1 MIRQRKLVWHI
12 YPPFLVM
19 TLLALLALSAY
30 TATALKSFFLEETR
44 ADLLARARLLTPQIL
59 PQLQPLDPEALD
71 RLCKRIATGSETRI
85 TVIHLDGTILGDSH
99 ENPERM
105 DNHADRP
112 EIRVALGGKAGD
124 SVRYSK
130 TLSRQM
136 MYVAIPLTLEEERV
150 AVLRTSLPLTFIDEA
165 LRTLWIQLAGGGLL
179 VAIAVSVVCL
189 LIARRIIRPIEE
201 MRRGAQ
207 RFAAGEL
214 SHRIRAP
221 QALELAGL
229 SEALNQMALQLEG
242 RIQKVISQRNE
253 REAILASMAEG
264 VLAVDTDDRI
274 ISVNGA
280 AADILGQPRKRMM
293 ERSVQEMIRSRDLHG
308 MIRDTM
314 SGGGRNERDI
324 VLLGAQERI
333 VHTRCTPLH
342 DTDSGP
348 MGVLLVLHDVTQLRR
363 LENMRRDFAANVSHE
378 IKTPL
383 TAIKGFVET
392 LHHDDLADPEE
403 TRRFMGIIQ
412 RHVNRL
418 SVILDDL
425 MQLSR
430 IEREDELH
438 QVRVRDENLETI
450 LQTAIQL
457 CQPRLREKNISVDLH
472 CEPNVLASVDP
483 TLMEQAVVNLVDNAV
498 KYSSA
503 GSRIAVQARREEQEA
518 VIIVRDEGMGIARKH
533 LPRLFERF
541 YRVDKARSRKL
552 GGTGLGLAIVKHI
565 VQAHQGRVSVD
576 SVLGQ
581 GSTFR
586 IHLPPAGED
595 ADT

>member
-12 YPPFLVM
+12 YPSFLVM

-44 ADLLARARLLTPQIL
+44 ADLLARARLLAPQIATR
-59 PQLQPLDPEALD
+59 LQPLDPEALD
-71 RLCKRIATGSETRI
+71 RLCKRIAPGSETRI
-85 TVIHLDGTILGDSH
+85 TVIHLDGKVLGDSH
-99 ENPERM
+99 EKPSRM
-105 DNHADRP
+105 DNHANRP
-112 EIRVALGGKAGD
+112 EIRVALGGKAGN
-124 SVRYSK
+124 SVRYSA
-130 TLSRQM
+130 TLRRRM
-136 MYVAIPLTLEEERV
+136 MYVAIPVEIEGERV
-150 AVLRTSLPLTFIDEA
+150 AVLRTSLPLTFIDKA
-165 LRTLWIQLAGGGLL
+165 LQTLWLQLAGGGLL
-179 VAIAVSVVCL
+179 VAALASVVCL
-189 LIARRIIRPIEE
+189 LIARRISRPIEE
-201 MRRGAQ
+201 MRRGAE

-214 SHRIRAP
+214 SHRIQP
-221 QALELAGL
+221 PNALELAGL
-229 SEALNQMALQLEG
+229 TDALNQMALQLEG
-242 RIQKVISQRNE
+242 RIQKVIRQRNE

-264 VLAVDTDDRI
+264 VLAVDMDDRI
-274 ISVNGA
+274 ISVNDA
-280 AADILGQPRKRMM
+280 AAEILGHRRSQMLD
-293 ERSVQEMIRSRDLHG
+293 RSVQEMIRSLDLHG

-314 SGGGRNERDI
+314 SSGGNERDI
-324 VLLGAQERI
+324 VLAGAQERI

-342 DTDSGP
+342 DADGSR
-348 MGVLLVLHDVTQLRR
+348 MGALLVLHDVTQLRR

-403 TRRFMGIIQ
+403 IRRFMRIIQ
-412 RHVNRL
+412 RHVDRL

-430 IEREDELH
+430 IEREDELRQIH
-438 QVRVRDENLETI
+438 LQEELLETI
-450 LQTAIQL
+450 LETAIQL
-457 CQPRLREKNISVDLH
+457 CQPRLREKEISVDLH
-472 CEPNVLASVDP
+472 CEPNLTASVDP
-483 TLMEQAVVNLVDNAV
+483 TLMEQAVVNLIDNAV

-503 GSRIAVQARREEQEA
+503 GSRIGLETRRESQEA
-518 VIIVRDEGMGIARKH
+518 VIVVRDEGIGIARKH
-533 LPRLFERF
+533 QQRLFERF

-565 VQAHQGRVSVD
+565 VQAHRGRVTVD

-586 IHLPPAGED
+586 IHIPIDDEGD
-595 ADT
+595 GN